1 MTRATSVDAGWPNTC
16 SIAEEAMEE
25 EEEEEETVPIPTLAD
40 QKQIKRSVYPAP
52 ALHDGGLASIARY
65 L

>member
-25 EEEEEETVPIPTLAD
+25 EETTVPIPTLAD
-40 QKQIKRSVYPAP
+40 QKQIKRSV
-52 ALHDGGLASIARY
+52 
-65 L
+65 

>member
-16 SIAEEAMEE
+16 SIAEEAM
-25 EEEEEETVPIPTLAD
+25 EEEEETVPIPTLAD